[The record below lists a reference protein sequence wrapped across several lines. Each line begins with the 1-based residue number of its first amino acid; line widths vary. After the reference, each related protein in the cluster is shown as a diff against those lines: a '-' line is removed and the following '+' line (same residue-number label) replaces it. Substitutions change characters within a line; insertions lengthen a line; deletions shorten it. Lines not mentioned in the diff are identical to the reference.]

1 MTSCHVGECVCVCRG
16 EERILMQMKC
26 GARGNSIWVWWVYIQ
41 RYVNIKCTEW
51 QLGSAAILS
60 VGCPTWKISCSASL
74 ISCSKKGKTPDY
86 SPNICFPSFQT
97 PPATVMRCVEYL
109 QAAVQC
115 AKNENG
121 ETGCQTFHFH
131 PLRETCTLYRGK
143 HRRRCKELKHVSLI
157 IKTNN
162 NICVLNCSLGS
173 DFCFSWHTFSS

>member
-1 MTSCHVGECVCVCRG
+1 MCVCVCRG
-16 EERILMQMKC
+16 EARILMQLKC
-26 GARGNSIWVWWVYIQ
+26 GARGNSIWVWVYIQ

-60 VGCPTWKISCSASL
+60 VGCPTRKISCSASL
-74 ISCSKKGKTPDY
+74 ISCSKKREKTPDY

-109 QAAVQC
+109 QAAVQRM
-115 AKNENG
+115 KMGKQDVRLFIFTHSE
-121 ETGCQTFHFH
+121 
-131 PLRETCTLYRGK
+131 RETCTLYRGK
-143 HRRRCKELKHVSLI
+143 HRKCKELKHVSLI

-173 DFCFSWHTFSS
+173 DFCCSWHTFSS